1 MARKLEAWQIA
12 ERSLI
17 KKYRKELWNPFIAAV
32 KRYKLIQAGD
42 RIAVCISGG
51 KDSMLLAMLMR
62 HLQAFSEVPFELV
75 YLCMDP
81 GYSPENRAQIES
93 NARLLNI
100 PIEFF
105 ETNVFASAEEAGGES
120 PCYICARMR
129 RGNLYAEAKARGCNK
144 IALGHHLND
153 VIETALMS
161 MTYGAQLQGMV
172 PKLNS
177 ANFAGMQLIRPLYCI
192 LERDI
197 IAWQRY
203 NDLMFLRCACRF
215 SESAADD
222 AGASKRQET
231 KRLIAELRKV
241 NPNVEINLFSSLHR
255 VNLDTLPGYKHNGQM
270 HSFLENMPPKD
281 TEN

>member
-32 KRYKLIQAGD
+32 KRYELIQAGD

-172 PKLNS
+172 PKLSS

-203 NDLMFLRCACRF
+203 NDLTFLRCACRF
-215 SESAADD
+215 SEAAADD

-241 NPNVEINLFSSLHR
+241 NPNVEINLFSSLHK

>member
-32 KRYKLIQAGD
+32 KRYELIQAGD

-129 RGNLYAEAKARGCNK
+129 RGNLYAEAKVRGCNK

-172 PKLNS
+172 PKLSS

-203 NDLMFLRCACRF
+203 NDLTFLRCACRF
-215 SESAADD
+215 SEAAADD

-241 NPNVEINLFSSLHR
+241 NPNVEINLFSSLHK